1 MDKKS
6 ISEPSMEDIS
16 KRGLSISQASP
27 SRGESGRLH
36 SEGQLKK
43 KANVL
48 VWKRDENRKT
58 EEGN

>member
-6 ISEPSMEDIS
+6 ISEPSMEDNS

-36 SEGQLKK
+36 SEGQPKK
-43 KANVL
+43 KGECTGME
-48 VWKRDENRKT
+48 K
-58 EEGN
+58 G